1 MSSRGIGLILVAVG
15 LAGFASLF
23 GGLPALP
30 ATVWVLMMIGIVF
43 GLWVRPLDRFSRRQR
58 MAATVLLGVAALAGA
73 GPIAGAAPAGIAGA
87 AFLGVW
93 QREGKAWALLTGGLL
108 ETSVLTN
115 MASALAPVWN
125 PAPIFFLG
133 SAATFSLLY
142 LLPDARGGG
151 RRWALAPALFFA
163 VMTVVV
169 NDPLRGLPG
178 WLIPTLLIA
187 GGATMLFGLRR
198 R

>member
-1 MSSRGIGLILVAVG
+1 MSSRGIGIILVAVG
-15 LAGFASLF
+15 LAGFASLL
-23 GGLPALP
+23 GGLAALP
-30 ATVWVLMMIGIVF
+30 ATVWVLVILGIVF

-58 MAATVLLGVAALAGA
+58 MAATVLLGVAALSGA
-73 GPIAGAAPAGIAGA
+73 GPITGAVPAGIAGA

-93 QREGKAWALLTGGLL
+93 LREGKAWALLTGGLL
-108 ETSVLTN
+108 GTSVLTN
-115 MASALAPVWN
+115 MAAALAPVWN
-125 PAPIFFLG
+125 PAPILFLG
-133 SAATFSLLY
+133 FAATFSLLY
-142 LLPDARGGG
+142 LLPTTRGGG

-187 GGATMLFGLRR
+187 GGATMLVGLRR